1 MAMKSIFSITILAV
15 VLVATQAQALGIIP
29 NVNIGTLVNINGTV
43 SCSVNASV
51 SGTTPAPPFP
61 NATVALSCGGRV
73 IATTMTNNMGMLNI
87 MVMLNQFLPI
97 TLSNITSSCRLVV
110 VTPLS
115 TCNATLPS
123 NGTLEAPL
131 RFVNSTVISTTSG
144 LRNSLNFLAPNF
156 TLRVQA

>member
-1 MAMKSIFSITILAV
+1 MAMKSIISITILAV

-29 NVNIGTLVNINGTV
+29 NVNVGTLVNINGTV

-51 SGTTPAPPFP
+51 SGTTPAPPFA

-87 MVMLNQFLPI
+87 RVMLNQLLPI
-97 TLSNITSSCRLVV
+97 TLSSITSSCRLVV
-110 VTPLS
+110 LTPLL
-115 TCNATLPS
+115 TCNATLP
-123 NGTLEAPL
+123 NGNLEAPL
-131 RFVNSTVISTTSG
+131 RFVNSTVINTTSG
-144 LRNSLNFLAPNF
+144 LINFLNFLGLNF